1 MIVVDTSALIAILK
15 DEPEAKSCFEA
26 LRHAKGVAM
35 STGTLTEALI
45 VSARRDFQLEMID
58 LIALVVTAIVDVTAA
73 RAEEAA
79 SAYRRFGKGFHPA
92 SLNFGDCFAYGLARE
107 FSCPLLYIG
116 DDFAR
121 TDIAAARAK
130 A

>member
-15 DEPEAKSCFEA
+15 DEPEAKSCFDA

-45 VSARRDFQLEMID
+45 VSARRDFQPEMVD
-58 LIALVVTAIVDVTAA
+58 LIALVVTDIIDVT

>member
-1 MIVVDTSALIAILK
+1 VIVVDTSALIAILK
-15 DEPEAKSCFEA
+15 DEPEATSCFDA

-45 VSARRDFQLEMID
+45 VSARRNFQSEMID
-58 LIALVVTAIVDVTAA
+58 LIALVVTDILDVTAA
-73 RAEEAA
+73 RADEAA
-79 SAYRRFGKGFHPA
+79 AAYRRFGKGFHAA

-116 DDFAR
+116 DDFAL

>member
-1 MIVVDTSALIAILK
+1 MAVVLNEPTADTCVAVLEDPDRRLLLSA
-15 DEPEAKSCFEA
+15 
-26 LRHAKGVAM
+26 
-35 STGTLTEALI
+35 GTLLEAQI
-45 VSARRDFQLEMID
+45 VAARKGCRPGLDELLASIPFDI
-58 LIALVVTAIVDVTAA
+58 IDVTAA

-116 DDFAR
+116 DDFAL

>member
-1 MIVVDTSALIAILK
+1 VIVVDTSALIAILK
-15 DEPEAKSCFEA
+15 DEPEAKSCFDA

-45 VSARRDFQLEMID
+45 VSARRDFQPEMVD
-58 LIALVVTAIVDVTAA
+58 LIALVVTDIIDVT